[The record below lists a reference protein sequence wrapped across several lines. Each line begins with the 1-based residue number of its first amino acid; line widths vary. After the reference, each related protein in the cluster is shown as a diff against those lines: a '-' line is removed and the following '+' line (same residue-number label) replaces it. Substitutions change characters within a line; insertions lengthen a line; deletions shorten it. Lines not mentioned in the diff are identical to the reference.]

1 MKILEKVAGLI
12 GLEFNAVRVSLGN
25 VQNISNLAM
34 PRAEAEDEF
43 ATQVSLGNYTPSADI
58 VTSHYTKTQANNLFS
73 TKGALSAGLGDRYTK
88 SESTSLFADK
98 NNLANNYTNTT
109 ILANNYATKVSLGAI
124 GEQLVSLSAS
134 IFSVN
139 HVSGGS
145 MDLSGNLS
153 IGGTF
158 TAVGDSRAQ
167 NVSAL
172 AQLSGMRA
180 EFGDA
185 TSQGNGTNIL
195 DVKGGA
201 NIQGKLVVSSL
212 DVKGTTNIV
221 NTTNVEVSDNFI
233 ELNKAQDGS
242 VTASEAGISIN
253 RGLVQNGVDGNGDP
267 VMVEA
272 DDAKLH
278 FNNITGKWSL
288 TNDGSAL
295 AELSVGKIYSS
306 NSFANLAGF
315 PLATSFPGM
324 VAIAIDTKINY
335 ISSGTAWVAIATQ
348 TNLDSSINNLGTF
361 AEFQAQFLGSLD
373 SDGDGTTNANEDIDG
388 DGILD
393 GVDPDL
399 TDGPSADTDGDG
411 VINSLDAFPNDPSE
425 QLDTDGDG
433 VGDNADPDPNDP
445 NTTGDTDG
453 DGVDNLVDPDPTN
466 PLVTG
471 IDADN
476 DGVDDA
482 IDTDSTDPNITG
494 DSDNDGVD
502 NLVDAFPND
511 PTETTDTDGDGVGDN
526 ADVFPTDA
534 NEQLDTD
541 GDGIGDNSDPAP
553 NDSSSTGVDTD
564 NDGADDAV
572 DAFPNDP
579 TEQLD
584 TDGDGIGNNEDSH
597 LHDSTQSGVD
607 ADGDGVDDAIDTDPN
622 DPLVTGIDADNDGVD
637 DAIDTDP
644 NDPLVTGIDSDGD
657 GVDDVADSHPND
669 NTKSGVDADND
680 GVDDAVDSDPLV
692 NNNFVDVDA
701 DGVWDSVDPNTIP
714 AGQPGSDTSV
724 SNAFVGWGSGH
735 LMLDLSQSSGPHY
748 AREYLA
754 HVYEDLG
761 TYDLG
766 KGWDDLAMAESKRV
780 TIPGLSNYFI
790 TGFEYSLATSDNGQ
804 SAGFFVHI
812 VNGNLVLQV
821 RNGNKV
827 GARLI
832 YDSSI
837 QEFVNG
843 FSLSNYA
850 FLGKDLANQGYIK
863 SFNLS
868 YDVTKVQDSDGD
880 AISDFE
886 DAFPNDPLE
895 YQDTDGD
902 GIGDNAD
909 PFPNGEPP
917 VATYSNGYSNLRLIK
932 ATGTDNLTA
941 FVFEKDGQDITYT
954 QYPNRSSYFHN
965 FHLGVSDDAHHYAIW
980 DTTQTNYIGQSSDT
994 RLSFVDENVNGQ
1006 RQLNKIYTYPHSNSP
1021 IDDVDLIVE
1030 YTHP

>member
-34 PRAEAEDEF
+34 PRAEAETEF
-43 ATQVSLGNYTPSADI
+43 ATQVSLGTYTKSSDI
-58 VTSHYTKTQANNLFS
+58 LISHYTKTQANNLFS
-73 TKGALSAGLGDRYTK
+73 TQASLNTGLGNRYTK
-88 SESTSLFADK
+88 SESVSLFADK

-109 ILANNYATKVSLGAI
+109 TLVNNYATKVSLGAI

-139 HVSGGS
+139 HVSGDS

-158 TAVGDSRAQ
+158 TAVGDARAQ

-185 TSQGNGTNIL
+185 TSQANGTNII

-242 VTASEAGISIN
+242 VTASEAGITIN

-278 FNNITGKWSL
+278 FNNVTGKWSL
-288 TNDGSAL
+288 TNDGLTL

-324 VAIAIDTKINY
+324 VAIAVDTKINY
-335 ISSGTAWVAIATQ
+335 ISSGTDWVAIATQ

-361 AEFQAQFLGSLD
+361 AEFQASFSGSLD
-373 SDGDGTTNANEDIDG
+373 SDGDGITNANEDIDG

-399 TDGPSADTDGDG
+399 TDGPLADADGDG
-411 VINSLDAFPNDPSE
+411 VINSLDAFPNDPNE
-425 QLDTDGDG
+425 TTDTDGDGVGDNADPGPNDPNVTGDADGDGVDDLIDAFPNDPNETTDTDGDG

-445 NTTGDTDG
+445 NVTGIDADG
-453 DGVDNLVDPDPTN
+453 DGVDDAIDTDPTN

-471 IDADN
+471 IDTDG
-476 DGVDDA
+476 DGVDDVA
-482 IDTDSTDPNITG
+482 
-494 DSDNDGVD
+494 
-502 NLVDAFPND
+502 DALPND

-526 ADVFPTDA
+526 SDTAPNDPTTTGV
-534 NEQLDTD
+534 DTD
-541 GDGIGDNSDPAP
+541 GDG
-553 NDSSSTGVDTD
+553 VDDLT
-564 NDGADDAV
+564 

-579 TEQLD
+579 NETID
-584 TDGDGIGNNEDSH
+584 TDGDGIGNNADSH
-597 LHDSTQSGVD
+597 LHDPTQSGVD
-607 ADGDGVDDAIDTDPN
+607 ADGDGVDDAIDPDPT
-622 DPLVTGIDADNDGVD
+622 DPLVTGIDADGDGVDDAVDTDPTNPLVTGIDTDGDGVDDAVDNFPNDPTKSGVDTDNDGVD
-637 DAIDTDP
+637 DAI
-644 NDPLVTGIDSDGD
+644 
-657 GVDDVADSHPND
+657 
-669 NTKSGVDADND
+669 
-680 GVDDAVDSDPLV
+680 DSDPLV
-692 NNNFVDVDA
+692 NNNFVDVDG
-701 DGVWDSVDPNTIP
+701 DGVWDSVDFNTT
-714 AGQPGSDTSV
+714 GSDTTQ
-724 SNAFVGWGSGH
+724 SNDFIGWGTNA
-735 LMLDLSQSSGPHY
+735 LMIDLTQSSVNS
-748 AREYLA
+748 AIEYLA
-754 HVYEDLG
+754 HVYEDIG
-761 TYDLG
+761 TFDQGRGYAN
-766 KGWDDLAMAESKRV
+766 LAEAESSRV
-780 TIPGLSNYFI
+780 TIPGLDNYFI
-790 TGFEYSLATSDNGQ
+790 NGFEYALAISDDGQ
-804 SAGFFVHI
+804 SAGLFVYI
-812 VNGNLVLQV
+812 YNGDLVLAV
-821 RNGNKV
+821 RNGTKV
-827 GARLI
+827 GQRRI
-832 YDSSI
+832 YDSTT
-837 QEFVNG
+837 QQFVNG
-843 FSLSNYA
+843 FSLENYA
-850 FLGKDLANQGYIK
+850 FLAGDLTGQGYIK
-863 SFNLS
+863 GFNVR

-880 AISDFE
+880 AISDFA

-895 YQDTDGD
+895 YQDSDGD

-909 PFPNGEPP
+909 PFPNQAE
-917 VATYSNGYSNLRLIK
+917 AYSNGYSNLRVTK
-932 ATGTDNLTA
+932 ATGTDNITA
-941 FVFEKDGQDITYT
+941 FVFEKDGQDITYNVL
-954 QYPNRSSYFHN
+954 PSSGFFHD
-965 FHLGVSDDAHHYAIW
+965 FHLGSCADAHNYRIW
-980 DTTQTNYIGQSSDT
+980 DTSQTNYLGDPSDPQLIFD
-994 RLSFVDENVNGQ
+994 RQDVNGV
-1006 RQLNKIYTYPHSNSP
+1006 RQLLSITAQPYSNAP
-1021 IDDVDLIVE
+1021 VDQRELIVE
-1030 YTHP
+1030 YTHA